1 MTIKQ
6 RFFFI
11 TTVCIPTM
19 LLPAFACDLHG
30 SGGYGFSAFAP
41 RYSMLDRGEMDRNQH
56 ATAKLSITH
65 DRFLSVPNGAPSVL
79 AISYQV
85 PNSFINVKLRFSSD
99 KDIDLF
105 KDSEVVLTKSS
116 GVYKLHFAPQEIG
129 DQHIKVHITGLGDA
143 SSVDEER
150 YITVRSM

>member
-6 RFFFI
+6 RFFI
-11 TTVCIPTM
+11 IAIVCIPVM

-30 SGGYGFSAFAP
+30 SGGYGFSPFGP
-41 RYSMLDRGEMDRNQH
+41 RFSMLDRNEMDRNQH
-56 ATAKLSITH
+56 TPKKLSITH
-65 DRFLSVPNGAPSVL
+65 DRFLFVPNGSTSVL

-85 PNSFINVKLRFSSD
+85 PNSFINVKLQFSSD

-105 KDSEVVLTKSS
+105 EDSEVILTKSS
-116 GVYKLHFAPQEIG
+116 GIYKLHFAPKGIG
-129 DQHIKVHITGLGDA
+129 DQHIKVHITGLSDT

-150 YITVRSM
+150 HITVRSI

>member
-6 RFFFI
+6 RFFI
-11 TTVCIPTM
+11 IAMVCIPAM

-30 SGGYGFSAFAP
+30 SGGYGFSP
-41 RYSMLDRGEMDRNQH
+41 RFSMLDRNEMDRNQH
-56 ATAKLSITH
+56 STAKLSITH
-65 DRFLSVPNGAPSVL
+65 DRFLSVPNGSPSVL

-85 PNSFINVKLRFSSD
+85 PNSFINVKLQFSSD

-105 KDSEVVLTKSS
+105 KDSEVILTKFS
-116 GVYKLHFAPQEIG
+116 GVYQLHFTPKEIG
-129 DQHIKVHITGLGDA
+129 DQHIKVHITGLSDA

-150 YITVRSM
+150 HITVRSI

>member
-6 RFFFI
+6 RFFI
-11 TTVCIPTM
+11 IAMVCIPAM

-30 SGGYGFSAFAP
+30 LGGYGFGP
-41 RYSMLDRGEMDRNQH
+41 RFSMLDRNEMDRNQH
-56 ATAKLSITH
+56 STAKLSITH
-65 DRFLSVPNGAPSVL
+65 DRFLSVPNGSPSVL

-85 PNSFINVKLRFSSD
+85 PNSFINVKLQFSSD

-105 KDSEVVLTKSS
+105 EDSEVILTKSS
-116 GVYKLHFAPQEIG
+116 GVYKLHFAPKEIG
-129 DQHIKVHITGLGDA
+129 DQHIKVHITGLSDA

-150 YITVRSM
+150 HITVRSI